1 MDILRCCIHPI
12 RLWRWRAATYHRS
25 GGRGRPS
32 PGLER
37 SKKSRIVQRLFSKIR
52 VQILDLQYI
61 LLSSGS
67 NHSFN
72 SIPPLAPWDLP
83 SLIPLPFPNPLPLLL
98 PFRWFPL
105 SHGHTY
111 YQPSEHAAT
120 AIFGKAT
127 VESYPKEILEP
138 RKNSL
143 GFFILSM
150 PQKCRKNFDV
160 MFSYGVFASFGWGLA
175 RIRPGMR
182 RSQRKE
188 EERGANLLNPPG

>member
-1 MDILRCCIHPI
+1 M
-12 RLWRWRAATYHRS
+12 
-25 GGRGRPS
+25 
-32 PGLER
+32 
-37 SKKSRIVQRLFSKIR
+37 
-52 VQILDLQYI
+52 DLQYI

-127 VESYPKEILEP
+127 VESYPKEIFEP

-143 GFFILSM
+143 GFFL
-150 PQKCRKNFDV
+150 
-160 MFSYGVFASFGWGLA
+160 FS
-175 RIRPGMR
+175 
-182 RSQRKE
+182 
-188 EERGANLLNPPG
+188 LLNIAALLRYLFINAAKMSQKFRRNVQLWRFCFIWLGFG